1 MGGSN
6 NNNKGKA
13 PKVHAGE
20 SFADAVREGTP
31 ADPNGDQ
38 NARLKPGE
46 TYADAVQEGL
56 PENHSSSSDAPP
68 AYSANGAKASDSKTP
83 SSTAQAQ
90 SQGGSSSQN
99 SKNHA
104 LHLPNAHHSHR
115 LGSPSPSPSPG
126 GHRHGHHSHPH
137 SHHFSTGGGGGGSG
151 GIFAAQF
158 GPGGAEEGVV
168 MVPEREYIYA
178 LMRAR
183 RRFWATLFW
192 ALLIYLVAGAIVGGG
207 VADANSHKG
216 KHKDKN
222 GKWHDHAAAV
232 TEEKGEP
239 LAFVRVGVPADR
251 SQEVDMPWDYRVQD
265 VTAPE

>member
-1 MGGSN
+1 MGSN

-13 PKVHAGE
+13 PKVHPGE

-56 PENHSSSSDAPP
+56 PENSSSSDAPP
-68 AYSANGAKASDSKTP
+68 AYTANGAKASDSKTP
-83 SSTAQAQ
+83 SSTQAQ
-90 SQGGSSSQN
+90 TQSSSSSQQTK
-99 SKNHA
+99 SHA
-104 LHLPNAHHSHR
+104 LHLPNSHHSHR

-126 GHRHGHHSHPH
+126 GHRHHSHPH
-137 SHHFSTGGGGGGSG
+137 SHHFSTGGGGGGGPTG

-158 GPGGAEEGVV
+158 GPGGGEEVI

-192 ALLIYLVAGAIVGGG
+192 ALLIYLVAG
-207 VADANSHKG
+207 
-216 KHKDKN
+216 
-222 GKWHDHAAAV
+222 
-232 TEEKGEP
+232 
-239 LAFVRVGVPADR
+239 
-251 SQEVDMPWDYRVQD
+251 
-265 VTAPE
+265 